1 MHIKHEKLASHPTGT
16 SLHGYTRVCVSCLW
30 AAVAGTSPQE
40 ARDRVG
46 LIVWVWLFRGCL
58 PIRTIIHPASFMTCF
73 PFPGLP
79 SNYQFSPTDLQNLK
93 NFCLVAQLCLT
104 ICDSLNYGPPG
115 SSVHGDFQ
123 ARILDW
129 VAVAFSRGSSQPWDR
144 TQVSLSSGRFF
155 TIWATREAQ
164 EYWSR

>member
-1 MHIKHEKLASHPTGT
+1 MYLCMCELPMSCCSRNISTGSKRQSGSD
-16 SLHGYTRVCVSCLW
+16 SL
-30 AAVAGTSPQE
+30 
-40 ARDRVG
+40 
-46 LIVWVWLFRGCL
+46 VWLFRGCL

-79 SNYQFSPTDLQNLK
+79 SNYQFSSTDLQNLK

>member
-1 MHIKHEKLASHPTGT
+1 MCELP
-16 SLHGYTRVCVSCLW
+16 VSCCSRNIST
-30 AAVAGTSPQE
+30 GSKRQSGSDSP
-40 ARDRVG
+40 G
-46 LIVWVWLFRGCL
+46 LIFRGCL
-58 PIRTIIHPASFMTCF
+58 PIRTIIHPASFMICF

-79 SNYQFSPTDLQNLK
+79 SNYQFSSAGLQNLK
-93 NFCLVAQLCLT
+93 TFRLVAQLCPT

-129 VAVAFSRGSSQPWDR
+129 VAVACSRGSSQPWDR

-155 TIWATREAQ
+155 TI
-164 EYWSR
+164 